1 MTNIGPAGASKI
13 TEKII
18 PAITDMIPHNH
29 AILYGFFSF
38 TAVKAGKIK
47 LAKTTYTPTSCTDDV
62 IASAKS
68 K

>member
-18 PAITDMIPHNH
+18 PAITDIIPHNH

-38 TAVKAGKIK
+38 NA
-47 LAKTTYTPTSCTDDV
+47 Y
-62 IASAKS
+62 
-68 K
+68 